1 MLKNNLK
8 FLLVSI
14 VLVGLIAAP
23 AFAQGETAEEPIEI
37 FFFPGGSP
45 GGPFAT
51 VVQKGAK
58 EAAEILGDR
67 VNVKYKW
74 SDWNPQKMVNQLQEA
89 IASDPDGIA
98 IMGHPGVDAYEPF
111 VEEAVEEEGIV
122 VTSQNVTL
130 PELEERYK
138 SKGFGYVGQE
148 LYPSGYTLGKAAA
161 ERAGLDEGDKALV
174 WGLKSEPTRGERT
187 RGAIDALEE
196 KGIEVDYIE
205 ISSEVDADAS
215 AGIPVITG
223 YLQSNPD
230 CELVIT
236 DHGALTATQEQYF
249 SAAGLDPDEI
259 YGAGFDLSPATV
271 QAIQSGYTDLVL
283 DQQPFL
289 QGFMP
294 IFQIYLSAK
303 YKFSGL
309 HIKTGA
315 GLIHSGNIDAIAPL
329 AEEGIR

>member
-1 MLKNNLK
+1 MSKSNLK
-8 FLLVSI
+8 LLLVSL
-14 VLVGLIAAP
+14 VLIGLLAAP
-23 AFAQGETAEEPIEI
+23 AFASSPGDEGPVEI
-37 FFFPGGSP
+37 YFFPGGSP
-45 GGPFAT
+45 GGSFAT

-67 VNVKYKW
+67 VKVRYKW

-89 IASDPDGIA
+89 MAANPDGIA
-98 IMGHPGVDAYEPF
+98 IMGHPGVDAFKPF
-111 VEEAVEEEGIV
+111 VEKAEEKGVI

-130 PELEERYK
+130 PELEKKYK
-138 SKGFGYVGQE
+138 SRGFGYVGQE
-148 LYPSGYTLGKAAA
+148 LYPSGYTLGKAAVR
-161 ERAGLDEGDKALV
+161 RAGLEEGDKALV
-174 WGLKSEPTRGERT
+174 WGLKSEPTRGKRT
-187 RGAIDALEE
+187 RGAIDALKEE
-196 KGIEVDYIE
+196 GIKVDYIE

-230 CELVIT
+230 CKLVIT
-236 DHGALTATQEQYF
+236 DHGALTATQESYF
-249 SAAGLDPDEI
+249 KSAGLDPDEI

-271 QAIQSGYTDLVL
+271 RAIKSGYTDLVL

-289 QGFMP
+289 QGFLP
-294 IFQIYLSAK
+294 IFQIYLSSK

-315 GLIHSGNIDAIAPL
+315 GLVHAGNIDAIAPL
-329 AEEGIR
+329 AKEGIR

>member
-1 MLKNNLK
+1 MFKSNLK
-8 FLLVSI
+8 LLLVSL
-14 VLVGLIAAP
+14 VLIGLLAAP
-23 AFAQGETAEEPIEI
+23 AFASSHGVEDPVEI
-37 FFFPGGSP
+37 YFFPGGSP
-45 GGPFAT
+45 GGSFAT
-51 VVQKGAK
+51 VVQRGAK

-67 VNVKYKW
+67 VKVRYKW
-74 SDWNPQKMVNQLQEA
+74 SDWNPQKMVNQFQEA
-89 IASDPDGIA
+89 MAANPDGIA
-98 IMGHPGVDAYEPF
+98 MMGHPGVEALKPF
-111 VEEAVEEEGIV
+111 IEKAVEEKGIV

-130 PELEERYK
+130 PELEEKYK

-161 ERAGLDEGDKALV
+161 ERAGLEEGDKALV
-174 WGLKSEPTRGERT
+174 WGLKSEPTRGQRT
-187 RGAIDALEE
+187 KGAIDALKD

-230 CELVIT
+230 CELVVT

-249 SAAGLDPDEI
+249 KSAGLDPDEI

-271 QAIQSGYTDLVL
+271 RAIETGYTDLVL

-289 QGFMP
+289 QGFLP
-294 IFQIYLSAK
+294 IFQIYLSSK
-303 YKFSGL
+303 YNFSGL

-315 GLIHSGNIDAIAPL
+315 GLVHAGNIDAIATL

>member
-1 MLKNNLK
+1 MLKSNLK
-8 FLLVSI
+8 LLLVSL

-51 VVQKGAK
+51 VVHKGAK
-58 EAAEILGDR
+58 RAAKILGDK

-74 SDWNPQKMVNQLQEA
+74 SDWNPQKMVNQFQEA
-89 IASDPDGIA
+89 MASNPDGIA
-98 IMGHPGVDAYEPF
+98 IMGHPGVDALKPF
-111 VEEAVEEEGIV
+111 IKKAVEEMGIV

-130 PELEERYK
+130 PELEKRYK
-138 SKGFGYVGQE
+138 SQGFGYVGQE

-161 ERAGLDEGDKALV
+161 NRAGLKEGDKALV

-187 RGAIDALEE
+187 RGAIDALKE
-196 KGIEVDYIE
+196 KGIKVDYIE

-230 CELVIT
+230 CKLVIT
-236 DHGALTATQEQYF
+236 DHGALTATQQQYF
-249 SAAGLDPDEI
+249 SAAGLGPDEI

-289 QGFMP
+289 QGFLP

-315 GLIHSGNIDAIAPL
+315 GLVHSGNIDVIAPL
-329 AEEGIR
+329 VKKSIR

>member
-1 MLKNNLK
+1 M
-8 FLLVSI
+8 
-14 VLVGLIAAP
+14 
-23 AFAQGETAEEPIEI
+23 
-37 FFFPGGSP
+37 
-45 GGPFAT
+45 
-51 VVQKGAK
+51 
-58 EAAEILGDR
+58 
-67 VNVKYKW
+67 
-74 SDWNPQKMVNQLQEA
+74 
-89 IASDPDGIA
+89 
-98 IMGHPGVDAYEPF
+98 
-111 VEEAVEEEGIV
+111 
-122 VTSQNVTL
+122 
-130 PELEERYK
+130 
-138 SKGFGYVGQE
+138 
-148 LYPSGYTLGKAAA
+148 
-161 ERAGLDEGDKALV
+161 
-174 WGLKSEPTRGERT
+174 KSEPTRGQRT
-187 RGAIDALEE
+187 QGAIDALEE

-271 QAIQSGYTDLVL
+271 KAIQSGYTDLVL

-289 QGFMP
+289 QGFLP
-294 IFQIYLSAK
+294 IFQTYLSAK

-315 GLIHSGNIDAIAPL
+315 GLIHSGNIEAIAPL